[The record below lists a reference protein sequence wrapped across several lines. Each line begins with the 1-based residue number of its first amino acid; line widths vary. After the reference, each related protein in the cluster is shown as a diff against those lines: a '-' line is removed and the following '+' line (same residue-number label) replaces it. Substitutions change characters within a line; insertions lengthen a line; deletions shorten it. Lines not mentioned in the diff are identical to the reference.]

1 MVRRLFSLAGI
12 LLAVA
17 GVGVFVFVGIK
28 VWHVKAEV
36 NRQARY
42 LAAKAHTAGDATDR
56 AIEFVR
62 EVLTKG
68 KKDLDRVRGGTTP
81 TVVVNP
87 LLRVTALQASRDL
100 LGSVERAQGAVLA
113 ASDAVVVAES
123 ALQVA
128 SGGEYPEELDRLFGL
143 SPEHLKQSRSALF
156 SISSELKDARGIL
169 GVAPENLTAEQLH
182 AVNAALDQATDL
194 TNRLSE
200 VVQLARGRVD
210 AAKRDVD
217 LWAKWLSFGV
227 TGLATLAAIGQ
238 LFLLRFCVRKLMH
251 LPA

>member
-1 MVRRLFSLAGI
+1 MIRRLLSLAGL

-17 GVGVFVFVGIK
+17 GVGMFVFVGIK
-28 VWHVKAEV
+28 IWHAKAEV

-42 LAAKAHTAGDATDR
+42 LAAKAHSAADATDR

-62 EVLTKG
+62 EVLADAKSQVPLARSGATASAK
-68 KKDLDRVRGGTTP
+68 
-81 TVVVNP
+81 VNP
-87 LLRVTALQASRDL
+87 LLRVTAVQASREL

-123 ALQVA
+123 ALNVA

-143 SPEHLKQSRSALF
+143 SPDHIRQSRSALV
-156 SISSELKDARGIL
+156 SISGELKQARGIL
-169 GVAPENLTAEQLH
+169 GVAPENLTPAELN
-182 AVNAALDQATDL
+182 AVNSAIDQANALTD
-194 TNRLSE
+194 RLSE
-200 VVQLARGRVD
+200 VVRLARKRVD

-217 LWAKWLSFGV
+217 LWAKWGAYGV
-227 TGLATLAAIGQ
+227 TALATLAAIGQ